1 MRIAVLVVAA
11 LVAQVVLGWPG
22 APWWLA
28 SILLPMVFV
37 VGPPLRQT
45 ERSWPHAAIAIG
57 LAWDLVLEE
66 VVGPGAI
73 AWSATAV
80 LLGALVP
87 LVADRS
93 PRAWFAFGGIGAL
106 LMNVARA
113 AVRMPLGL
121 SSDLTWQ
128 TLAVS
133 VLLTALWCGLVGWV
147 LTLDLPQRLRARRA
161 RKLR

>member
-1 MRIAVLVVAA
+1 MKIALLFVVT
-11 LVAQVVLGWPG
+11 LVAQITFGWPG
-22 APWWLA
+22 APWWSA
-28 SILLPMVFV
+28 SILLPMVFI
-37 VGPPLRQT
+37 VGPPLIQT
-45 ERSWPHAAIAIG
+45 ERRWPHAAIAIG

-80 LLGALVP
+80 LIGVLVP

-106 LMNVARA
+106 QMNVVRA
-113 AVRMPLGL
+113 AVRVPLGL
-121 SSDLTWQ
+121 STDLAWQ
-128 TLAVS
+128 TLMIS
-133 VLLTALWCGLVGWV
+133 VLLTALWCGLVGFV
-147 LTLDLPQRLRARRA
+147 LSLDLPQRLRAHRA